1 MKLPL
6 VSVIITTK
14 NSARTLDSLLKSIL
28 EQTYRRIEIV
38 VVDNNSSDQTKQ
50 IAKRY
55 TSQVFNHG
63 PERSAQRNFGA
74 RMASGRLLLF
84 LDSDMQLSND
94 VLEQGVDKFLAY
106 QSTKRRLGGVIIP
119 EKSFGEGFWSEAKAW
134 ERSLNE
140 GEAYFESARL
150 FDRQIFQ
157 EYHGYDED
165 LTGPEDWDLP
175 QRIAKKYPV
184 ERVNTYIHHDEGK
197 QTLLGLFK
205 KKYYYGL
212 SAHKYLSKQ
221 QLPLIGPSTVY
232 FLRPGFYKNFFKIL
246 THPVIS
252 LGMIVMLIMEMIG
265 GGLGYLVGRFKND

>member
-1 MKLPL
+1 MKPPII
-6 VSVIITTK
+6 SIIITTRH
-14 NSARTLDSLLKSIL
+14 STRTLDSLLKSITG
-28 EQTYRRIEIV
+28 QTYQQFEII

-50 IAKRY
+50 IARRY
-55 TSQVFNHG
+55 TSRVFNHG

-84 LDSDMQLSND
+84 LDSDMKLSND
-94 VLEQGVDKFLAY
+94 VLEQGVNKFLADRGL
-106 QSTKRRLGGVIIP
+106 KRLGGVIIP
-119 EKSFGEGFWSEAKAW
+119 EKSFGEGFWSKAKAW

-140 GEAYFESARL
+140 GESYFESARM
-150 FDRQIFQ
+150 FDRQIFW
-157 EYHGYDED
+157 EYQGFDEE

-175 QRIAKKYPV
+175 QRIARKYPI
-184 ERVNTYIHHDEGK
+184 ERIEAYIHHNEGK

-221 QLPLIGPSTVY
+221 HLPLVGPSTVY

-252 LGMIVMLIMEMIG
+252 LGMMVMLIFEMIG